1 MRGVDI
7 TCLLRYNASVHYDS
21 VISLKS
27 IAAEGETQGDVFVQL
42 TQKLTKTTKT
52 GKPYLELSFADAAES
67 LVFKVWDNAPWN
79 AVCQSMQEGTFMAL
93 TAKWTCTQYGMEA
106 TDVDYRPLTAA
117 EEEVLLSG
125 GAELRQTQEAAWLE
139 ITAYIDGMKDPR
151 LQTLCRA
158 LTETHQARFRR
169 AAAAR
174 GMHHARRGGLVEHT
188 AGVMRVAAAICSAY
202 PHINRDLVLAGA
214 LFHDCG
220 KMLETGCAEQGFA
233 VEYTEAGELLGHIS
247 VSIEI
252 ANKLWQG
259 ICTAEQRA
267 AWKTLTPATEQVRLH
282 LLHLIASHHGVL
294 EFGSPV
300 VPKTPEAM
308 VLHHADNIDAK
319 LEMFS
324 AAYAT
329 SEQLSPSIRRKKFGL
344 EGNVVTPLPAVL
356 SKGTDA

>member
-1 MRGVDI
+1 M
-7 TCLLRYNASVHYDS
+7 HYDS

-27 IAAEGETQGDVFVQL
+27 TAAEGETQGDVFVQL
-42 TQKLTKTTKT
+42 TQKLTKSTKA

-67 LVFKVWDNAPWN
+67 MVFKVWDNAPWN
-79 AVCQSMQEGTFMAL
+79 AVCQSMQEGAFMAV

-106 TDVDYRPLTAA
+106 TDVDYRPLTPA

-125 GAELRQTQEAAWLE
+125 GAELRRAQEAAWQE
-139 ITAYIDGMKDPR
+139 ILDFIGGMQDPR
-151 LQTLCRA
+151 LQALCRA
-158 LTETHQARFRR
+158 LTDTHQARFRR

-252 ANKLWQG
+252 ANKLWQS

-267 AWKTLTPATEQVRLH
+267 AWKPLTPPSEQVRMH

-294 EFGSPV
+294 EYGSPV

-319 LEMFS
+319 LEMFRS
-324 AAYAT
+324 AYET
-329 SEQLSPSIRRKKFGL
+329 SEQLAPSVRRRKFGL
-344 EGNVVTPLPAVL
+344 EGNVVTPLPAFVPEEPE
-356 SKGTDA
+356 A